1 MIVEIVQLLHK
12 GLVIDYRMKNTG
24 SKTLP
29 TVYPSGLIEK
39 QSLCAQIKRYVDAR
53 QHPIDNKNNTP
64 KS

>member
-53 QHPIDNKNNTP
+53 
-64 KS
+64 

>member
-39 QSLCAQIKRYVDAR
+39 TKFMCT
-53 QHPIDNKNNTP
+53 NK
-64 KS
+64 KICRC